1 MPVEVATAQFIALP
15 PPIIVLGAQSANTAL
30 IGAMLGRNS
39 AAFAF
44 PHLNLFVADTLE
56 ALVTEMVSHGQ
67 THLHGLLRTVAYIY
81 GGEQTIISVG
91 MARRWIMRRLSWPT
105 SQVFDELRRGVAP
118 LRLVDKSAIYS
129 RDATCLDRILKA
141 MPDAYYVHV
150 IEHPL
155 SPGATIG
162 PFKRDPPDARR
173 RRARGAIS
181 SRGQLQ
187 WLHAQRLI
195 SDAMNDVAPER
206 LVLLRMERLLA
217 DPQLE
222 ISDLCARLD
231 LPIDEITVADMLHPE
246 NSPFAGV
253 GPVAA
258 NLGDDPAFLRDPRFS
273 PKSMLSLPAL
283 SPHRCKKMLPEVAQV
298 AALYGYH

>member
-1 MPVEVATAQFIALP
+1 
-15 PPIIVLGAQSANTAL
+15 
-30 IGAMLGRNS
+30 
-39 AAFAF
+39 
-44 PHLNLFVADTLE
+44 
-56 ALVTEMVSHGQ
+56 
-67 THLHGLLRTVAYIY
+67 
-81 GGEQTIISVG
+81 
-91 MARRWIMRRLSWPT
+91 
-105 SQVFDELRRGVAP
+105 
-118 LRLVDKSAIYS
+118 
-129 RDATCLDRILKA
+129 
-141 MPDAYYVHV
+141 
-150 IEHPL
+150 
-155 SPGATIG
+155 
-162 PFKRDPPDARR
+162 
-173 RRARGAIS
+173 
-181 SRGQLQ
+181 
-187 WLHAQRLI
+187 
-195 SDAMNDVAPER
+195 MNDVAPER

-253 GPVAA
+253 GPVGA